1 MPPIRPARALFQ
13 SLESRLHLDAGVLD
27 PAFGDEGVAAI
38 AADTSSA
45 RLTDVAITPDGRI
58 VMTGTS
64 RGDGT
69 LNVARFHA
77 NGVLDPTFGDGGRAT
92 SQIGGDALV
101 LAAAVQPDHKIV
113 VVGQRD
119 EQYFVLRYNT
129 NGKHDRTF
137 GDGGIV
143 RRTFGQNVSEARDVV
158 ILDSGSIV
166 VAGNATQANG
176 STAAGL
182 ARFEPDGSIDQ
193 RFGENGTVVTKF
205 GPLLGD
211 VPSLFVNRT

>member
-1 MPPIRPARALFQ
+1 MPPTRPSRATLQTLERRALL
-13 SLESRLHLDAGVLD
+13 SAGD
-27 PAFGDEGVAAI
+27 IDTSFGDDGVASPALAI
-38 AADTSSA
+38 EAE
-45 RLTDVAITPDGRI
+45 LTDVALTPDGRI
-58 VMTGTS
+58 VVTGTS
-64 RGDGT
+64 QSDGT

-77 NGVLDPTFGDGGRAT
+77 NGALDPTFGSGGRAT
-92 SQIGGDALV
+92 SQIGSAQAF
-101 LAAAVQPDHKIV
+101 AAAVQPDHKIV
-113 VVGQRD
+113 VVGRRGR
-119 EQYFVLRYNT
+119 EYFVLRYNT